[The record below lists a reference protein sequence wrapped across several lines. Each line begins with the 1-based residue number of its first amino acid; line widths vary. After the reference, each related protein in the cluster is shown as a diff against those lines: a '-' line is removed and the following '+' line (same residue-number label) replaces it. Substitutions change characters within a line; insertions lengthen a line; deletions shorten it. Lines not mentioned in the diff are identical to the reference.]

1 MGPRATL
8 GGDIITA
15 MLDRLPGW
23 LPALLVLA
31 GLLIGLGLRR
41 ALRRRVARRADFG
54 AALERDR
61 DPERAGR
68 LRALRAVH
76 EPDAYHDEQVW
87 RDLDMDLVIGVLDRT
102 TSWVGLQVLRDQLS
116 RRDTSDAERAAIE
129 RATDFM
135 INDPQRREWYAA
147 RLDALGEWSA
157 NSLCN
162 LFWGA
167 TPPVPWFRPALR
179 VASLAMVAS
188 LVAIVWKP
196 AMFVVAIGIATINLA
211 VKAALN
217 SRIEPWLPA
226 MRSLPDFLRVATTF
240 AGARDEA
247 LAPALDLLRSR
258 GQELARLRRS
268 VRWAGLRAP
277 DQGALAGTIA
287 EFHVAVREVVNLL
300 FLSDVNAFYTLS
312 SQLSAYAPAARD
324 AFLAIGRIDMAIALA
339 SFRASGATVTRPE
352 WGEPRSLMVE
362 GLVHPLV
369 AEPVAASPA
378 IAGRSWLVTG
388 SNMSGKSTFLRAL
401 GVGALM
407 AKSLGMVCATR
418 WRGAP
423 FRVLTC
429 IGRSDAVAEGRS
441 YYLAEVERV
450 RLLLDAA
457 SGPEPCLFL
466 LDELFRGTNT
476 PERVAASLAVL
487 EHLDRVPHLVVVA
500 THDLELL
507 EWLGSRYES
516 WHFREQVQ
524 DDGLTFDYALRPGA
538 SSTRNAIALL
548 EVMRYPATVVA
559 RARAVVDGRG

>member
-1 MGPRATL
+1 M
-8 GGDIITA
+8 
-15 MLDRLPGW
+15 
-23 LPALLVLA
+23 
-31 GLLIGLGLRR
+31 
-41 ALRRRVARRADFG
+41 
-54 AALERDR
+54 ERDR

-68 LRALRAVH
+68 LRALRATL
-76 EPDAYHDEQVW
+76 EPEAYHDEHVW
-87 RDLDMDLVIGVLDRT
+87 RDLDMDLVLGVLDRT

-116 RRDTSDAERAAIE
+116 RRDTSDVDRAALD
-129 RATDFM
+129 RAANFM
-135 INDPQRREWYAA
+135 TNEPLRREWYAA
-147 RLDALGEWSA
+147 RLEALGEWSA

-179 VASLAMVAS
+179 VASLAMMAS
-188 LVAIVWKP
+188 LVAIIRKP

-211 VKAALN
+211 VKAALA

-247 LAPALDLLRSR
+247 LAPALDVLREWGS
-258 GQELARLRRS
+258 ELARMRRP

-277 DQGALAGTIA
+277 DEGVLGGTIA
-287 EFHVAVREVVNLL
+287 ELGVALREVVNML
-300 FLSDVNAFYTLS
+300 FLADVNAFYTLS
-312 SQLSAYAPAARD
+312 SQLNAYAPAARD
-324 AFLAIGRIDMAIALA
+324 AFLAIGRIDMAISLA
-339 SFRASGATVTRPE
+339 SFRASGAVHTHPE
-352 WGEPRSLMVE
+352 QGEPGTLVVE

-369 AEPVAASPA
+369 ADPVAASPA
-378 IAGRSWLVTG
+378 INGRSWLVTG

-407 AKSLGMVCATR
+407 ARSLGTVCATR
-418 WRGAP
+418 WVGAP

-450 RLLLDAA
+450 RVLLDAA
-457 SGPEPCLFL
+457 SGSEPCLFL

-476 PERVAASLAVL
+476 PERIAASLAVL
-487 EHLDRVPHLVVVA
+487 EHLDRAPHIVVVA

-507 EWLGSRYES
+507 EWLGSRYET
-516 WHFREQVQ
+516 WHFREQVH

-548 EVMRYPATVVA
+548 EVMRYPASVVE